1 MNTIEN
7 GRIATRPRL
16 EEEKS
21 REPRKKKRKASNFF
35 VRARSLKEKRKKK
48 KERNSIQFPFRK
60 PSRGSYRARH
70 SGSILLDRSSADL
83 PPRRVLRVRLAG
95 CRGRGIHSRGS
106 RRGGWHSS
114 FDLASLCRGPVR
126 WSLLHHTPNAHVH
139 CPSSQQGS

>member
-1 MNTIEN
+1 MNRDKAPSR
-7 GRIATRPRL
+7 GRKVEGTE
-16 EEEKS
+16 EEEKKS
-21 REPRKKKRKASNFF
+21 FQFLRTCTLSEREGG
-35 VRARSLKEKRKKK
+35 KK
-48 KERNSIQFPFRK
+48 KERNSIQFPSRK